1 MAIALDR
8 GNIYSARTSSFATG
22 RSRVVPAAAVWEPS
36 NSTPRVNNV
45 RTLGNVTRTVQRSN
59 FEHRPLGSEN
69 CSREDSASG
78 ASVRS
83 NLALGGMFGMAIFFG
98 ILFTGFN
105 AGEEPVA
112 PETTISSTS
121 ATTEVFA
128 R

>member
-22 RSRVVPAAAVWEPS
+22 RSRVVPAPAVWEPS
-36 NSTPRVNNV
+36 NSTPRVNSV
-45 RTLGNVTRTVQRSN
+45 RTLDNITRTVQRSN
-59 FEHRPLGSEN
+59 FEQRPLGSEKY
-69 CSREDSASG
+69 SREDSASG

-105 AGEEPVA
+105 AGEEQVA
-112 PETTISSTS
+112 PESAISSSSVASET
-121 ATTEVFA
+121 FA